1 MVKTGVVSCIK
12 IKIPFYLYS
21 SPDGTEFV
29 ANMEGG
35 NMKTFKFDKEDNF
48 TFEKDI
54 QGHFSGFNDFEWYPW
69 MNESLPGSDLFV
81 SVSKDL
87 PIQLWSS
94 GEGKVI
100 SSWIA
105 KDHLDQV
112 ANCLSVS
119 FSPDGQRVLCGG
131 SDKMWLFDFNRPGNH
146 VISNYYSEK
155 KSKSGLRGLISN
167 LNFRFDNTGV
177 FAAASFKGTIG
188 IYDYR
193 SMESPC
199 CVFNAHRNGTSQ
211 IKFLGD
217 GWSLISAGR
226 RDSSLKKWDLRMNS
240 FIDPVMEFKLP
251 EINRTSQ
258 RIFFDISG
266 IRLMT
271 GSTQNLIDFNLE
283 SGEIS
288 NTYKFNT
295 VVSSV
300 STRINSVFIST
311 GTRNFEIDEIYPSK
325 LLPSNM
331 NGIYNMAHDD

>member
-1 MVKTGVVSCIK
+1 MVKK
-12 IKIPFYLYS
+12 NKAFYIQIYIINR
-21 SPDGTEFV
+21 SPDGTEV
-29 ANMEGG
+29 LANMESG
-35 NMKTFKFDKEDNF
+35 NMKVFKYHNDSFAYQ
-48 TFEKDI
+48 KDI

-87 PIQLWSS
+87 PVQLWSS

-131 SDKMWLFDFNRPGNH
+131 SDRMWLFDFNRPGNH
-146 VISNYYSEK
+146 VLSEYSSEK
-155 KSKSGLRGLISN
+155 KSTSGLRGLISN

-177 FAAASFKGTIG
+177 FAAASFKGKIG

-193 SMESPC
+193 SIESPC
-199 CVFNAHRNGTSQ
+199 CVFSAHRNGTSQ
-211 IKFLGD
+211 VKFLAD

-240 FIDPVMEFKLP
+240 FIDPVAEFKLP
-251 EINRTSQ
+251 EMNRTSQ
-258 RIFFDISG
+258 RIYFDTLDNKMI
-266 IRLMT
+266 T
-271 GSTQNLIDFNLE
+271 GSNQKLIEFDLE
-283 SGEIS
+283 SAEVLNS
-288 NTYKFNT
+288 T
-295 VVSSV
+295 VFSTFISSV
-300 STRINSVFIST
+300 SVRSSDALIST
-311 GTRNFEIDEIYPSK
+311 GTRNFECDEHDTSTIE
-325 LLPSNM
+325 
-331 NGIYNMAHDD
+331 NGIYFNKHYY